1 MMNLLRDEGRSFFL
15 FLFFCYVFFFGLFVF
30 LFSADGRV
38 GHNPH
43 RAEMRTPCVDRKT
56 SSESGQPII
65 RFSLQ
70 FAQRLNGD

>member
-1 MMNLLRDEGRSFFL
+1 MEKRKHDDLRKERSFL
-15 FLFFCYVFFFGLFVF
+15 FLFLF

-38 GHNPH
+38 GHNITPIE
-43 RAEMRTPCVDRKT
+43 RADERTPCVDRKT